1 MWLIHAGFMSYETG
15 IARKKN
21 ALATAMKNILT
32 IAVVTPT
39 FYYFGWWIYN
49 CNQPGLPI
57 GPNSSDFTAAACQG
71 GIPWSDA
78 FGPNLTN
85 NINLV
90 FFLAFL
96 LFSWTTASIMSG
108 AIIERARLTAYLI
121 LACLLG
127 SVVWILDAAWGWS
140 AGGWLTLRFGFH
152 DSIASGVVHG
162 VAGAF
167 TLGVLFQLGPRIG
180 KYTREGL
187 ARQFKPHNLH
197 MTLLGLMLIFTGFY
211 AFYAACLVIASTA
224 FPGWANIYLS
234 PTTLGS
240 IAMIITMGFAGGFTG
255 GYFAS
260 RGDPFWT
267 VSGGLAGVISV
278 SAGADVYAPTLGYLI
293 SMASAAMAVYV
304 GTWIEKKMRVD
315 DAVGAVAVHGFMG
328 FLGMFWVGVFAA
340 GYPTGVNN
348 VDSSLGGQLIGM
360 ATFLPL
366 GFLTGYCAAWVMKKL
381 NILRVPPEVELMGL
395 DVAEYEPNLYLPEVA
410 VAAEQLVEP
419 DGTPVDAALVLT
431 HGERRGGDLDAV
443 ANRQRARLHRS
454 QGGLQRGR
462 HRRLRPPGQLP
473 GLRGLRD
480 VHAGV
485 DVWRGREQRRDA
497 LHDRDLARHRR
508 DGGGARRL
516 GHVREPQADSRGC
529 RIHTSRD
536 TGHRAAAAARRSGRR
551 TMINNG
557 SSRRQIEFPPLQTHK
572 KSFEMAVLAISIL
585 CAIVVLVIVLFTN
598 IGNEFRPTV

>member
-1 MWLIHAGFMSYETG
+1 MIGSLLAQVESLKDAASAAGQTQDSLIIGEQYYFFTVVLMWLIHCGFMSYETG
-15 IARKKN
+15 IARRKN

-57 GPNSSDFTAAACQG
+57 GPNSSDFTGAACQG

-108 AIIERARLTAYLI
+108 AIIERARLSAYLL
-121 LACLLG
+121 LACMLG

-167 TLGVLFQLGPRIG
+167 TLGVLFNLGPRIG

-187 ARQFKPHNLH
+187 ARQFRPHNLH

-211 AFYAACLVIASTA
+211 AFYAACLVISSTA

-234 PTTLGS
+234 PTTLGT

-293 SMASAAMAVYV
+293 AMASAAMVVYA
-304 GTWIEKKMRVD
+304 GNWIEKNARVD
-315 DAVGAVAVHGFMG
+315 DAVGAVAVHGVAG
-328 FLGMFWVGVFAA
+328 FLGMLWVGVFAA

-348 VDSSLGGQLIGM
+348 VDSSIGGQLIGM

-366 GFLTGYCAAWVMKKL
+366 GFLTGYYMSWVMKKL
-381 NILRVPPEVELMGL
+381 NILRVPVEVEFMGL
-395 DVAEYEPNLYLPEVA
+395 DIAEYEPNLYLPEVA
-410 VAAEQLVEP
+410 VVDEQIVEP
-419 DGTPVDAALVLT
+419 DGTPVEAHMVLRT
-431 HGERRGGDLDAV
+431 
-443 ANRQRARLHRS
+443 AR
-454 QGGLQRGR
+454 
-462 HRRLRPPGQLP
+462 
-473 GLRGLRD
+473 D
-480 VHAGV
+480 
-485 DVWRGREQRRDA
+485 E
-497 LHDRDLARHRR
+497 
-508 DGGGARRL
+508 
-516 GHVREPQADSRGC
+516 
-529 RIHTSRD
+529 
-536 TGHRAAAAARRSGRR
+536 
-551 TMINNG
+551 
-557 SSRRQIEFPPLQTHK
+557 
-572 KSFEMAVLAISIL
+572 
-585 CAIVVLVIVLFTN
+585 VVS
-598 IGNEFRPTV
+598 

>member
-1 MWLIHAGFMSYETG
+1 MFGSLIAQVENLRDAATAGQTQDSLILGEQYYFFTVVLMWLIHCGFMSYETG

-21 ALATAMKNILT
+21 AMATAMKNILT

-57 GPNSSDFTAAACQG
+57 GPNSTDFTAAACQG
-71 GIPWSDA
+71 GIPWSDV
-78 FGPNLTN
+78 FGPNLAN

-108 AIIERARLTAYLI
+108 AIIERARLSAYLL
-121 LACLLG
+121 LACMLG

-167 TLGVLFQLGPRIG
+167 TLGVLLNLGPRIG

-187 ARQFKPHNLH
+187 TRQFRPHNLH

-211 AFYAACLVIASTA
+211 AFYAACLVISSTA

-234 PTTLGS
+234 PTTLGT
-240 IAMIITMGFAGGFTG
+240 IAMIITFGFAGGFTG

-293 SMASAAMAVYV
+293 AMASAAMVVYA
-304 GTWIEKKMRVD
+304 GNWIETKMRVD
-315 DAVGAVAVHGFMG
+315 DAVGAVAVHGVAG
-328 FLGMFWVGVFAA
+328 FLGMLWVGVFAA

-348 VDSSLGGQLIGM
+348 VDSSIGGQLIGM

-366 GFLTGYCAAWVMKKL
+366 GFLTGYLMSFVMKKL

-395 DVAEYEPNLYLPEVA
+395 DIAEYEPNLYLPEVA
-410 VAAEQLVEP
+410 VASEQLVEP
-419 DGTPVDAALVLT
+419 DGTPVEA
-431 HGERRGGDLDAV
+431 
-443 ANRQRARLHRS
+443 
-454 QGGLQRGR
+454 
-462 HRRLRPPGQLP
+462 
-473 GLRGLRD
+473 
-480 VHAGV
+480 
-485 DVWRGREQRRDA
+485 
-497 LHDRDLARHRR
+497 
-508 DGGGARRL
+508 
-516 GHVREPQADSRGC
+516 
-529 RIHTSRD
+529 
-536 TGHRAAAAARRSGRR
+536 
-551 TMINNG
+551 
-557 SSRRQIEFPPLQTHK
+557 
-572 KSFEMAVLAISIL
+572 
-585 CAIVVLVIVLFTN
+585 AIVLRNARDEVKA
-598 IGNEFRPTV
+598 